1 MRIRMLAGHTSH
13 ADSTYVAAFPEA
25 MNSFE
30 ALIEGTTTIASP
42 PLCPEVRL
50 HLGDLDSTWKAQES
64 ALGALGLAPPYWAV
78 AWPGGQA
85 LARHLLDHPEVVKDR
100 SVLDLGSGSGL
111 AAIAAA
117 RSGAR
122 SVEAADTDPHCT
134 QAIAANARLNEV
146 AISVV
151 EGDLFDS
158 ACGWDVI
165 LAGDL
170 WYERFLARRVTAAL
184 HRFADEGAQVL
195 AGDLGRAFF
204 PRGWH
209 ELARYDVPTG
219 EGRERRETTSVA
231 VWEVRSFLHT
241 SRAPRA

>member
-1 MRIRMLAGHTSH
+1 MS
-13 ADSTYVAAFPEA
+13 
-25 MNSFE
+25 SFD

-50 HLGDLDSTWKAQES
+50 HLGDLDSTWEAQETG
-64 ALGALGLAPPYWAV
+64 LGALGLAPPYWAV

-85 LARHLLDHPEVVKDR
+85 LARYLLDHPQVVRNR

-117 RSGAR
+117 RCGAR
-122 SVEAADTDPHCT
+122 SIEAADTDPHCT

-146 AISVV
+146 AVSVV
-151 EGDLFDS
+151 QGDLIDTT
-158 ACGWDVI
+158 CGWDVV

-184 HRFADEGAQVL
+184 QRFALEGAHVI

-204 PRGWH
+204 PRGWR
-209 ELARYDVPTG
+209 ELARYPLPAG
-219 EGRERRETTSVA
+219 EARERRETTSVG
-231 VWEVRSFLHT
+231 VWEVRAFLHT

>member
-1 MRIRMLAGHTSH
+1 MRIRMLEGHTSH
-13 ADSTYVAAFPEA
+13 ADSTYVGSATRF
-25 MNSFE
+25 MNSFD

-50 HLGDLDSTWKAQES
+50 HLGDLESTWNAQES
-64 ALGALGLAPPYWAV
+64 GLGVLGLAPPYWAV

-85 LARHLLDHPEVVKDR
+85 LARYLLDHPDVVRAR

-117 RSGAR
+117 LCGAS
-122 SVEAADTDPHCT
+122 SVEAADTDSHCI
-134 QAIAANARLNEV
+134 QAIAANARLNDV

-151 EGDLFDS
+151 QGDLVDS

-170 WYERFLARRVTAAL
+170 WYERFLARRVSAAL
-184 HRFADEGAQVL
+184 HRFADEGAKVL

-209 ELARYDVPTG
+209 ELVRYDVPTG
-219 EGRERRETTSVA
+219 EGRERRESSSVA

-241 SRAPRA
+241 SRAPCA